1 MNPAVREIWEW
12 YSDADSPPAL
22 VAASESEVLISFVN
36 FVILLR
42 GHRSTRSVGFQS
54 NYFLVAEER
63 ICADIRTLKELTP
76 DEASQ
81 SNQNVRVV
89 IIFYQHMFWPRSC
102 KPLPAPG
109 RGFIC
114 ISGRSFRK
122 RLTRTCKALPA
133 PTLGEVFLPE
143 AFFTRGRAGR
153 LGES

>member
-1 MNPAVREIWEW
+1 MQTPPCARCSIRVRCFDLFYKFCNP
-12 YSDADSPPAL
+12 SPRPSL
-22 VAASESEVLISFVN
+22 NKICQLSIQL
-36 FVILLR
+36 
-42 GHRSTRSVGFQS
+42 
-54 NYFLVAEER
+54 AEER

-76 DEASQ
+76 VEARQ

-122 RLTRTCKALPA
+122 RLTRTCKALLA
-133 PTLGEVFLPE
+133 STLGEVFLPE